1 MSAEIKKISVV
12 KERASTLREAIA
24 VNVSP
29 ATGYQRT
36 RNAALV
42 RNN

>member
-12 KERASTLREAIA
+12 KEHASILREAIT

-29 ATGYQRT
+29 VTGYQKT

-42 RNN
+42 RKN